1 MTTNPNMSWVYDT
14 MFSIPGMN
22 EAVKID
28 LKLNRKTILLLDS
41 VIGIGLSN
49 KEGESAPGL
58 TEMIPKE
65 MQDELRA
72 FSEECLSKAG
82 LTELSI
88 KLKNFPG
95 K

>member
-1 MTTNPNMSWVYDT
+1 MSWVYDT

-41 VIGIGLSN
+41 VIGIGLSG
-49 KEGESAPGL
+49 KDGDSSTSL
-58 TEMIPKE
+58 TEMIPQE

-72 FSEECLSKAG
+72 FAEECLNKAG
-82 LTELSI
+82 LMELSI